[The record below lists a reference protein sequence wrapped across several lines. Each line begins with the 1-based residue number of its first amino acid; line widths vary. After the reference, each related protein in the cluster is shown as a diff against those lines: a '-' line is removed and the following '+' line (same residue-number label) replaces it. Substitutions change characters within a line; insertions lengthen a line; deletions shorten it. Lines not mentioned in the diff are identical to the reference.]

1 MSGEHGEPWRHDGV
15 QWMNRHGRRMEGGAD
30 TINRIVACV
39 NALDGVT
46 TEAIEAGA
54 VTKLVASLEAC
65 RDALAINASG
75 KFKLEC
81 LNGAREA
88 LKPFSEIARD

>member
-1 MSGEHGEPWRHDGV
+1 MSGEHGEPWAVDEYDSVIFNNNCDKIGEIYNH
-15 QWMNRHGRRMEGGAD
+15 
-30 TINRIVACV
+30 RIVACV

-54 VTKLVASLEAC
+54 VSKLVAALEAC

-88 LKPFSEIARD
+88 LKPFKEIACD